1 MTTTGNGEHFF
12 RPNYYAEEISNYGVL
27 NGRCYSV
34 LYIDIL
40 DSFVQKHMAL
50 EALRKKFF
58 ANFFV

>member
-50 EALRKKFF
+50 EAL
-58 ANFFV
+58 